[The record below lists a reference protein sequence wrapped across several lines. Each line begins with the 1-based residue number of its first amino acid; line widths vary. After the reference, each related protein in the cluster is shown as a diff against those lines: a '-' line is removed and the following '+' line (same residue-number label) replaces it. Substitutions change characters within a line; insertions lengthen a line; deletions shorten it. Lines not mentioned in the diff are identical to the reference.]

1 MKAAVIRT
9 GTANLASVRAGL
21 VRAGVDVELTVDP
34 ALVRTSTV
42 AVLPGVGAYGA
53 SVEPLREHGLA
64 EALSERIAAGR
75 PTLAVCVGLQLLC
88 RSSDESPGAEG
99 LGILP
104 VHVTRFGEA
113 APSVPQLG
121 WNTIACDPDCSM
133 LADGYVYFAN
143 SYKMPEVPKGWAA
156 ARSEHGEAF
165 VAGVERGA
173 VLACQ
178 FHPEL
183 SGALG
188 KAILGRFVARAQEH
202 GA

>member
-21 VRAGVDVELTVDP
+21 VRAGIDVQLTLDP
-34 ALVRTSTV
+34 AEVRDSPVT
-42 AVLPGVGAYGA
+42 VLPGVGAFGA
-53 SVEPLREHGLA
+53 SIEPLREHGLA
-64 EALSERIAAGR
+64 EALADRIANGR

-88 RSSDESPGAEG
+88 RSSDESPGSTG
-99 LGILP
+99 VGVLP

-121 WNTIACDPDCSM
+121 WNTITCDSECSM
-133 LADGYVYFAN
+133 LTDGYVYFAN
-143 SYKMPEVPKGWAA
+143 SYKMPEAPAGWAA

-183 SGALG
+183 SGSLG
-188 KAILGRFVARAQEH
+188 KSILSRFVARAQEH